1 MMTHP
6 MRRYFKPGLIHFMAY
21 PDTMRGEGPIEETV
35 RRIAMDEYF
44 SAIEL
49 TWINDASV
57 RRRVRA
63 MCETAGLTVAYGAQP
78 RLLTTGLNINDLD
91 ASRRALVLATLKE
104 GIDEAYELGAQGFA
118 FLSGRYD
125 EASKR
130 QSFEALRDSTRELC
144 QYAAQKGDMRVALE
158 VFDYDIDKKSLIGP
172 TELAL
177 EFSTLMRAECANFG
191 LLVDLSHIPMLRET
205 VEQAVLPLRGHIIH
219 AHMGNTVTYDRS
231 HPAYGDTHPRFGFPG
246 GENGAEQLTHY
257 LRALLDI
264 GYLNSENPPILSFEV
279 KPWGDEDS
287 ELVIANAKRTLD
299 EAWAR
304 V

>member
-1 MMTHP
+1 MTAP
-6 MRRYFKPGLIHFMAY
+6 KRQYFKPGIVHFMAY

-49 TWINDASV
+49 TWILDANA
-57 RRRVRA
+57 RGRVRD

-91 ASRRALVLATLKE
+91 ESRRLRALATLME
-104 GIDEAYELGAQGFA
+104 GIDEAYELGATGFS
-118 FLSGRYD
+118 FLSGKYD
-125 EASKR
+125 EATKR
-130 QSFEALRDSTRELC
+130 RSFEALRDSTRQLC
-144 QYAAQKGDMRVALE
+144 EYAAQRGGMAVALE
-158 VFDYDIDKKSLIGP
+158 VFDYDIDKMSLIGP
-172 TELAL
+172 TGLAL
-177 EFSTLMRAECANFG
+177 EFSEAMRVECPNFG

-205 VEQAVLPLRGHIIH
+205 VEEAVLPLKGHIIH
-219 AHMGNTVTYDRS
+219 AHMGNTVIADKS
-231 HPAYGDTHPRFGFPG
+231 LPAYGDMHPRFGFPG
-246 GENGAEQLTHY
+246 GENGAEQLTMY

-264 GYLNSENPPILSFEV
+264 GYLNPDNPPVLSFEV
-279 KPWGDEDS
+279 KPWGDEDP
-287 ELVIANAKRTLD
+287 ELVIANATRTLD